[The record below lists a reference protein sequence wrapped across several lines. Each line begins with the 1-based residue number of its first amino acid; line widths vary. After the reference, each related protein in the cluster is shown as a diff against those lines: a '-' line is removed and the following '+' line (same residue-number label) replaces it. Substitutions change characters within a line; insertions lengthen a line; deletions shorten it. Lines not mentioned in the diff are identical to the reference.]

1 MDHFSNADDDDH
13 RWIIRNRTSVE
24 DENERTREELLLDFC
39 HWKCRNKKKMR
50 ESIFL
55 SYFFFSPL
63 FDPFLIYWSIYIYI
77 PPLTL
82 AKLYWPGPVQFSC
95 LPLLLVW
102 ANVIITSCS
111 SLSLS
116 LIYSFSS
123 LCGCVCVCMYVP
135 NDDDYRFKSRVSYC
149 THKQSGIVS
158 SQENVVLFSS
168 LFFLNC
174 NFLSDKEEQ
183 KDKK

>member
-39 HWKCRNKKKMR
+39 DHWKCRNKKKNKKMR
-50 ESIFL
+50 ESIYVLFL
-55 SYFFFSPL
+55 SFFSPL
-63 FDPFLIYWSIYIYI
+63 FDPFLIYWSIYI

-116 LIYSFSS
+116 LS
-123 LCGCVCVCMYVP
+123 LFFFFFLCVCVYVRP

-158 SQENVVLFSS
+158 SQENVVIFSS
-168 LFFLNC
+168 LFFFNC
-174 NFLSDKEEQ
+174 NFV
-183 KDKK
+183 